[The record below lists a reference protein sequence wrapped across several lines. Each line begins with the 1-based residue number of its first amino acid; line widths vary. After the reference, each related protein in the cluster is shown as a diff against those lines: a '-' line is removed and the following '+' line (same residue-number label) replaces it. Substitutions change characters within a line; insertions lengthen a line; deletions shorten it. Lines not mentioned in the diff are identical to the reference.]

1 MAASAPSDHM
11 PVANDASALP
21 KRLGGG
27 ANQSGSRAYN
37 ERLALSLI
45 RLNGP
50 LPKAE
55 LARLTGL
62 SAQTLSLIMRRLE
75 VDGLVRRLSPVRGR
89 IGQPYVPYELS
100 PTGAYS
106 IGLKI
111 GRRSTELVLCDMVGA
126 VQTRAKLGYP
136 FPQIDEVLKFVRKNV
151 RSMQRR
157 SQHPQRVLG
166 VGIAMPFQIWK
177 WQEEL
182 DVPHGSLDAWRDTDV
197 SACIEEAT
205 GLSATLV
212 NDATAACASE
222 LARSVQS
229 SKLDFLYFYI
239 GSFVGGGVVLN
250 GTLVHGRT
258 GNAGAV
264 GSIPVGPMGQA
275 GQLIHHASL
284 ITLERELRRRCL
296 DASLLQQ
303 PNEDWSSMGLPLD
316 AWLNGAAQ
324 AIAQAAI
331 AGVAVMDFSEVRIDG
346 ALPRPVLS
354 RLVAEAR
361 KKIAAHDLQG
371 LAPFDIV
378 EGVGGVDARATGA
391 AMLPLLARFASDRDA
406 LLKAVPD
413 WAGS

>member
-1 MAASAPSDHM
+1 MAINAPSDLM
-11 PVANDASALP
+11 RPADADTLP

-75 VDGLVRRLSPVRGR
+75 VDGLVRRLAPVRGK
-89 IGQPYVPYELS
+89 IGQPYVPYELD

-126 VQTRAKLGYP
+126 VRMRAKFGYP
-136 FPQIDEVLKFVRKNV
+136 FPEVDDVLRFVRKNV
-151 RSMQRR
+151 RSILRR
-157 SQHPQRVLG
+157 SPHPQRVLG
-166 VGIAMPFQIWK
+166 IGIAMPFQIWK

-182 DVPHGSLDAWRDTDV
+182 DLPQGSLDAWRDTDV
-197 SACIEEAT
+197 SARIEAVT
-205 GLSATLV
+205 GLPATLV

-222 LARSVQS
+222 LARSDQGAR
-229 SKLDFLYFYI
+229 LDFLYFYV

-250 GTLVHGRT
+250 GALVQGRT

-264 GSIPVGPMGQA
+264 GSIPVGEVGRTR
-275 GQLIHHASL
+275 QLIHHASL
-284 ITLERELRRRCL
+284 ITLERALYRRVR
-296 DASLLQQ
+296 DVSLLQHPDQ
-303 PNEDWSSMGLPLD
+303 DWFSLGRPLD
-316 AWLNGAAQ
+316 TWLNGAAQ

-331 AGVAVMDFSEVRIDG
+331 AGVAVMDFAEVRIDG

-354 RLVAEAR
+354 RLVAETRAH
-361 KKIAAHDLQG
+361 IAAHDLQG

-391 AMLPLLARFASDRDA
+391 AMLPLLARFSSDRDA
-406 LLKAVPD
+406 LLKAVPN
-413 WAGS
+413 WMGR